1 MADYFERAH
10 GAYAV
15 ALDAKLAASA
25 DIKMAQERLSAIDGG
40 KWALVWETPAH
51 ELPPI
56 EAVAARAALDGAKAR
71 ELNAQKR
78 LDAAALELRQAA
90 ARKER
95 TDTPAAV
102 LDGIER
108 LGWRRKWERDKRR
121 AARPLAIERLFH
133 ALFRG
138 GRRQAE

>member
-1 MADYFERAH
+1 MADYFERAY
-10 GAYAV
+10 GAYAH
-15 ALDAKLAASA
+15 ALEAKLAASA
-25 DIKMAQERLSAIDGG
+25 DIKKESERLSAIDGG
-40 KWALVWETPAH
+40 KWTTLWETPAQA
-51 ELPPI
+51 LPPI

-78 LDAAALELRQAA
+78 LDATALELRQAA

-95 TDTPAAV
+95 TDTPDAV
-102 LDGIER
+102 VDGIER

-121 AARPLAIERLFH
+121 AAQPMAIEKLFQ